1 MNIKFNIKTK
11 ISFNGQ
17 EYDSLDAM
25 PPEVRQAYE
34 QVLAESRTHKPT
46 KLMFNGREYD
56 SVDQMPAEVRSQYE
70 QVMAEFDKDH
80 NGIPDMLESGDSA
93 QDSSTLI
100 GITPLIGNPV
110 TPPENKGRI
119 IELILIGAIILLL
132 GTVVVVVLNMGSH

>member
-1 MNIKFNIKTK
+1 MNIKFNLKTK

-17 EYDSLDAM
+17 EYDGVEAM
-25 PPEVRQAYE
+25 PAEVRQAYE
-34 QVLAESRTHKPT
+34 QVLAEARTHKPN
-46 KLMFNGREYD
+46 KVMFNGHEYD
-56 SVDQMPAEVRSQYE
+56 SPDEMPAEVRGQYD

-100 GITPLIGNPV
+100 GITPLISNPV

-119 IELILIGAIILLL
+119 VEFILIGVIILLL
-132 GTVVVVVLNMGSH
+132 GIVVWFVLNTGLH